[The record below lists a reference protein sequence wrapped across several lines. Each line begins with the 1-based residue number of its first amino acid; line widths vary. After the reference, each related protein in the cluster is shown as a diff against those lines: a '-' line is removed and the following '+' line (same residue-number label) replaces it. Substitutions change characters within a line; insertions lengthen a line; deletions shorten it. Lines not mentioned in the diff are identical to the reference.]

1 MKRISPEII
10 TEALNRAYPS
20 GTGTYQVNIADIAI
34 AQAQLDDD
42 KKELKVIFEK
52 IESSELAPDTDD
64 DQTVRII
71 ILSYGKFQALKKRVL
86 K

>member
-1 MKRISPEII
+1 MKRISMDTII
-10 TEALNRAYPS
+10 NLVTEHNFSREQNRHILAKS
-20 GTGTYQVNIADIAI
+20 V
-34 AQAQLDDD
+34 AQAQLDEDE
-42 KKELKVIFEK
+42 KELRVIFEK

>member
-1 MKRISPEII
+1 MKRISPGII